1 MKRTKIVS
9 TFGLLL
15 AVASINAQQLATRK
29 YNVGD
34 IDRYDVVVRADTS
47 HGELL
52 QSSKLTQK
60 VVKVYENG
68 EADIESSTSDVKA
81 SLGGI
86 SAMIGDGK
94 ISTAI
99 ARFNKHGVPVVS
111 GDVQGV
117 NTIYASQYALLGIE
131 SVKDIVL
138 GKEFPIDEKKTGG
151 SVKGRSKIVS
161 IDGST
166 VNVLSNFTVT
176 TAANQEPMK
185 LRATSVLD
193 YSNSRIL
200 KFELEVLT
208 GLPKVS
214 AFELNNFK
222 ITMTRL
228 N

>member
-1 MKRTKIVS
+1 M
-9 TFGLLL
+9 L
-15 AVASINAQQLATRK
+15 AVASVNAQQLAARK
-29 YNVGD
+29 YAVGD
-34 IDRYDVVVRADTS
+34 IDRYDIVVKADTS

-52 QSSKLTQK
+52 QTSRLIQK

-68 EADIESSTSDVKA
+68 EADVESSTSDVKA

-94 ISTAI
+94 ISAAT
-99 ARFNKHGVPVVS
+99 ARFNKYGVPVVN
-111 GDVQGV
+111 GEMQGAS
-117 NTIYASQYALLGIE
+117 TIYASQYALLGIE
-131 SVKDIVL
+131 SVKDIVK

-151 SVKGRSKIVS
+151 NIKGTSKIVS
-161 IDGST
+161 VEGST
-166 VNVLSNFTVT
+166 VNVLSNLTVT
-176 TAANQEPMK
+176 TTAGQEPMK

-200 KFELEVLT
+200 KFELEILT
-208 GLPKVS
+208 GLPRVS
-214 AFELNNFK
+214 AFQLDNFK

>member
-1 MKRTKIVS
+1 M
-9 TFGLLL
+9 L
-15 AVASINAQQLATRK
+15 AVASVNAQQLAARK
-29 YNVGD
+29 YAVGD
-34 IDRYDVVVRADTS
+34 IDRYDVVVKADTS

-52 QSSKLTQK
+52 QTSRLIQK

-68 EADIESSTSDVKA
+68 EADVESSTSDVKA

-94 ISTAI
+94 ISAAT
-99 ARFNKHGVPVVS
+99 ARFNKYGVPVVNAETGAS
-111 GDVQGV
+111 
-117 NTIYASQYALLGIE
+117 TIYASQYALLGIE
-131 SVKDIVL
+131 SVKDIVK

-151 SVKGRSKIVS
+151 NIKGMSKIVS
-161 IDGST
+161 VEGST
-166 VNVLSNFTVT
+166 VNVLSNLTVT
-176 TAANQEPMK
+176 ATAGQEPMK

-200 KFELEVLT
+200 KFELEILT
-208 GLPKVS
+208 GLPRVS
-214 AFELNNFK
+214 AFQLDNFK